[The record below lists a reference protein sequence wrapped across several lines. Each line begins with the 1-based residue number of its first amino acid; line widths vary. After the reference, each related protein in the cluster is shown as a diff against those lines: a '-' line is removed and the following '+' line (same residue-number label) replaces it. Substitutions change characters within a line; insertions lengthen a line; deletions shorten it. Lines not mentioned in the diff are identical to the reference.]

1 MLVTFRGSGL
11 IQFKPQD
18 SIRWP
23 LVKKTFLRV
32 ENGFFEQFDK
42 YKFSQNVV
50 LNLVL
55 SSTAITHQKGY
66 IFTVNRQKGKSG
78 NIIRPRI

>member
-1 MLVTFRGSGL
+1 MLVTFRGSGVNS
-11 IQFKPQD
+11 FP
-18 SIRWP
+18 
-23 LVKKTFLRV
+23 RV
-32 ENGFFEQFDK
+32 ENGFFEQLDK

-78 NIIRPRI
+78 NIIRPRIERTSLF

>member
-1 MLVTFRGSGL
+1 MLVTFRGSGVNSVSATRL
-11 IQFKPQD
+11 HTLTI
-18 SIRWP
+18 S
-23 LVKKTFLRV
+23 KKTFLRV

-78 NIIRPRI
+78 NIIRQRI